1 MGGIRHTTIRRNRW
15 LLAAYHLEVLM
26 DTAISGVLPLA
37 FGSSMQAAVADS
49 RGATVSLAGFRN
61 TLLLVLLLFVL
72 QLMRQFTQRLF
83 ERSYC
88 QYWIGETLRKLSRL
102 QLRTLAGMGAGNLN
116 QRSVQEV
123 EESASYFTDC
133 IGKVAGSVILVI
145 AASIMLFT
153 ILPSFTV
160 TLILMLAIC
169 VPMGLRMMKI
179 ARARLRLCSE
189 SWALFISATTDFAA
203 SQLQLR
209 SSHAETRMLNHLKA
223 GLQNYLALDLR
234 TFSFMVL
241 LLLGFVLLLGGILAG
256 SVELVGKLNLMGSIN
271 TSGFFAFL
279 GYLLLLFTRA
289 MSLSSFLGSM
299 QGSRVKLERIDQIFS
314 LDEDSCGPGEEL
326 ISPSVLQV
334 RNLSG
339 AIEGKEIFAG
349 ISFSCRSGEILL
361 IKGPSGCGKS
371 TLLKVLFGMEKRTAG
386 EMSIDGRLVDNLMC
400 LGDSVMLMPQELR
413 FFHGSLRM
421 NMELLSGATFDEDL
435 LFAVLKKLRLDDRF
449 KRDSAE
455 TGDLVE
461 AGQNLSGGEKQRLAL
476 AAMLLR
482 KPVIA
487 LLDEPTSQIDPESEA
502 VFLEMVQSLAR
513 DGAIVIMVAHK
524 GLAEG
529 VASRVLVF
537 GREIEFDAG

>member
-1 MGGIRHTTIRRNRW
+1 MGGIRRKTIRRNRW

-37 FGSSMQAAVADS
+37 FGSSIQAAVADS
-49 RGATVSLAGFRN
+49 RGTTVSLAGFRN

-88 QYWIGETLRKLSRL
+88 RYWIGETLRKLSRL
-102 QLRTLAGMGAGNLN
+102 QLRTLAEMGAGNLN

-123 EESASYFTDC
+123 EESALYFTDC
-133 IGKVAGSVILVI
+133 IGKVAGSIILMM

-160 TLILMLAIC
+160 ILVLVLVIC

-189 SWALFISATTDFAA
+189 SWAIFISATTDFAA

-209 SSHAETRMLNHLKA
+209 SSHAETRMLNHLETSLRK
-223 GLQNYLALDLR
+223 YLALDLR
-234 TFSFMVL
+234 TFSLVVL
-241 LLLGFVLLLGGILAG
+241 LLLGFVLVLGGILAG
-256 SVELVGKLNLMGSIN
+256 SVELVGRLNLLGSTN

-279 GYLLLLFTRA
+279 GYLLLLLTRA

-326 ISPSVLQV
+326 VGPSVLKV
-334 RNLSG
+334 TDLSA
-339 AIEGKEIFAG
+339 AIEGKNVFTS
-349 ISFSCRSGEILL
+349 ISFVCRSGEILL

-371 TLLKVLFGMEKRTAG
+371 TLLKVLFGLEKRTAG
-386 EMSIDGRLVDNLMC
+386 EVSIDGRLVDNLRC

-413 FFHGSLRM
+413 FFHGSLKM
-421 NMELLSGATFDEDL
+421 NMELLSGTAFDETK
-435 LFAVLKKLRLDDRF
+435 LFAVLRKLRLDDRF
-449 KRDSAE
+449 RRDSAA

-524 GLAEG
+524 GLAEK
-529 VASRVLVF
+529 VANRVLVF
-537 GREIEFDAG
+537 DREIECDAG